1 MAANKIDLLKLFQTV
16 TSNLSQNQA
25 NLNQADTYNHD
36 HGDHMVEIFQ
46 VITQAMQ
53 EKKGS
58 DPADQLAYAS
68 QLLRNKKSGS
78 AQLYAQNLSNAS
90 QQFSGKS
97 ITPDNIGLLLQ
108 SLLGGQ
114 TPNQS
119 QQNAPANDP
128 LSAILGGLTGG
139 QNQAQDGQP
148 SIDAN
153 DLLNAGLAFMQ
164 AKQGGSNNLE
174 AAVNALVSSSAMG
187 NSDHRSQSGALV
199 ANSVLQLLGS
209 MRKAK

>member
-209 MRKAK
+209 MSKAK

>member
-1 MAANKIDLLKLFQTV
+1 MASNKIDLLKLFQTV
-16 TSNLSQNQA
+16 TSNLSQNQE

-97 ITPDNIGLLLQ
+97 ITPDNVGLLLQ

-114 TPNQS
+114 APNQS

-164 AKQGGSNNLE
+164 AKQGGSTNLE

-209 MRKAK
+209 MSKGK

>member
-1 MAANKIDLLKLFQTV
+1 MASNKIDLLKLFQTV

-114 TPNQS
+114 APNQS

-209 MRKAK
+209 MSKGK

>member
-1 MAANKIDLLKLFQTV
+1 MASNKIDLLKLFQTV
-16 TSNLSQNQA
+16 TSNLSQNQE

-53 EKKGS
+53 EKKGA

-68 QLLRNKKSGS
+68 QLLRNNKSGS

-97 ITPDNIGLLLQ
+97 ITPDNVGLLLQ

-114 TPNQS
+114 APTQS

-139 QNQAQDGQP
+139 QNQSQDGQP

-187 NSDHRSQSGALV
+187 NSGHRSQSGALV

-209 MRKAK
+209 MSKGK

>member
-1 MAANKIDLLKLFQTV
+1 MASNKIDLLKLFQTV

-97 ITPDNIGLLLQ
+97 ITPENIGLLLQ

-114 TPNQS
+114 APNQS

-139 QNQAQDGQP
+139 QNQAQDGEP

-209 MRKAK
+209 MSKGK

>member
-1 MAANKIDLLKLFQTV
+1 MASNKIDLLKLFQTV
-16 TSNLSQNQA
+16 TSNLSQNQE
-25 NLNQADTYNHD
+25 NLNQADTFNHD

-46 VITQAMQ
+46 VITRAMQ

-97 ITPDNIGLLLQ
+97 ITPDNVGLLLQ

-114 TPNQS
+114 APNQS

-164 AKQGGSNNLE
+164 AKQGGSTNLE

-209 MRKAK
+209 MSKGK

>member
-209 MRKAK
+209 MSKGK

>member
-1 MAANKIDLLKLFQTV
+1 MASNKIDLLKLFQTV
-16 TSNLSQNQA
+16 TSNLSQNQE
-25 NLNQADTYNHD
+25 NLNQADTFYHD

-97 ITPDNIGLLLQ
+97 ITPDNVGLLLQ

-114 TPNQS
+114 APNQS

-164 AKQGGSNNLE
+164 AKQGGSTNLE

-209 MRKAK
+209 MSKGK

>member
-1 MAANKIDLLKLFQTV
+1 MASNKIDLLKLFQTV
-16 TSNLSQNQA
+16 TSNLSQNQE

-46 VITQAMQ
+46 VITRAMQ

-97 ITPDNIGLLLQ
+97 ITPDNVGLLLQ

-114 TPNQS
+114 APNQS

-164 AKQGGSNNLE
+164 AKQGGSTNLE

-209 MRKAK
+209 MSKGK

>member
-1 MAANKIDLLKLFQTV
+1 MASNKIDLLKLFQTV
-16 TSNLSQNQA
+16 TSNLSQNQE
-25 NLNQADTYNHD
+25 NLNQADTFNHD

-97 ITPDNIGLLLQ
+97 ITPDNVGLLLQ

-114 TPNQS
+114 APNQS

-164 AKQGGSNNLE
+164 AKQGGSTNLE

-209 MRKAK
+209 MSKGK